1 MTLMFCRGKPS
12 RARVGQA
19 KSKLNWK
26 AEFLELLIHST
37 ILYSAL
43 TRDQARSHARSSS
56 STEASFHNT
65 LAKTGYYP
73 LKLFA
78 NFGSE
83 KYFTVVFILNF

>member
-12 RARVGQA
+12 QARVGQP

-26 AEFLELLIHST
+26 AVLLIHST
-37 ILYSAL
+37 TLYLAL
-43 TRDQARSHARSSS
+43 TRYQARSCARSSS

>member
-37 ILYSAL
+37 ILYS
-43 TRDQARSHARSSS
+43 DQAHSHARSSS